1 MLTRVYI
8 DNFRSFVNFE
18 YRPSRTQLI
27 LGPNGS
33 GKSSLMDALLMV
45 RQFAVVGEDANTFAL
60 LMNQRTRWL
69 DQRQQTFELEAGLD
83 GGRYL
88 YRLVMEPIELS
99 GAIRPKV
106 VSETVELDGKAIF
119 EFLAGE
125 VRLYNDRFEHKVTYP
140 FDWHRSALATIT
152 ARKENQKLTRFRQW
166 FGDLLFFRLNPFGM
180 AARAEAEQLFPN
192 VDLSNIAAWYR
203 HLVQSYPKENAALL
217 ASLQASIDGFSLL
230 RLDQFGESVRVL
242 VAEFTDASN
251 KNIKFGFGELSDGQR
266 CLICLYAIMHF
277 VVARGSTVFLDE
289 PDNFISLRE
298 IQPWLM
304 GIMDAVEEAKGQVFL
319 ISHHPELINQW
330 APSCGVQFRRD
341 GAGPVRAQ
349 EFHGDPES
357 LLSPSELVA
366 RGWENG

>member
-33 GKSSLMDALLMV
+33 GKSSLMDALFMV
-45 RQFAVVGEDANTFAL
+45 RQFAVVGQDANTFGL
-60 LMNQRTRWL
+60 LMSQRTRWL
-69 DQRQQTFELEAGLD
+69 EQRQQTFELEAGLD
-83 GGRYL
+83 GGRYV
-88 YRLVMEPIELS
+88 YRLVMEPVELL
-99 GAIRPKV
+99 GAIRPRV
-106 VSETVELDGKAIF
+106 VSETVQLDGKPIF
-119 EFLAGE
+119 EFQSGE
-125 VRLYNDRFEHKVTYP
+125 VHLYNDRFEHKVTYP

-152 ARKENQKLTRFRQW
+152 PRKENQKLTRFRQW
-166 FGDLLFFRLNPFGM
+166 FGDLLFFRLNPLGM
-180 AARAEAEQLFPN
+180 AARAESEQPFPN

-217 ASLQASIDGFSLL
+217 ASLHAAIDGFSLL
-230 RLDQFGESVRVL
+230 KLDHAGENVRVL
-242 VAEFTDASN
+242 VAEFTDANNRSV
-251 KNIKFGFGELSDGQR
+251 KFGFGELSDGQR
-266 CLICLYAIMHF
+266 CLVCLYTIMHF
-277 VVARGSTVFLDE
+277 VVARGSTVFVDE

-304 GIMDAVEEAKGQVFL
+304 GMMDVIEEAKGQVFL

-330 APSCGVQFRRD
+330 APAYGVQFRRD
-341 GAGPVRAQ
+341 GAGPVRVE
-349 EFHGDPES
+349 EFHRNTES
-357 LLSPSELVA
+357 FLSPSELVA

>member
-33 GKSSLMDALLMV
+33 GKSSLIDALLVV
-45 RQFAVVGEDANTFAL
+45 RQFAIGGSANTLEL
-60 LMNQRTRWL
+60 LLDQRTRWSGHH
-69 DQRQQTFELEAGLD
+69 RQTFEFEAVLD
-83 GGRYL
+83 GGRYV
-88 YRLVMEPIELS
+88 YHLVLEPLELL
-99 GAIRPKV
+99 GAARPRV
-106 VSETVELDGKAIF
+106 VSETVQLDGKPIF
-119 EFLAGE
+119 EFESGE
-125 VRLYNDRFEHKVTYP
+125 VRLYNDRFEPKVAYP

-152 ARKENQKLTRFRQW
+152 AGEENQKLTRFRLW
-166 FGDLLFFRLNPFGM
+166 FGAILFFRLNPFGM
-180 AARAEAEQLFPN
+180 GTRAEAEDSYP
-192 VDLSNIAAWYR
+192 DPGLSNMAAWYR
-203 HLVQSYPKENAALL
+203 HLVQSYPTENAALL
-217 ASLQASIDGFSLL
+217 ASLRAAMEGFSLL
-230 RLDQFGESVRVL
+230 KLEYAGESVRL
-242 VAEFTDASN
+242 LIAEFIDSTKKSV
-251 KNIKFGFGELSDGQR
+251 KFGFRELSDGQR
-266 CLICLYAIMHF
+266 CLICLYTIMHF

-304 GIMDAVEEAKGQVFL
+304 ALSDVVEEGQGQVFL

-341 GAGPVRAQ
+341 GNGPVRVE
-349 EFHGDPES
+349 EFHGDVES